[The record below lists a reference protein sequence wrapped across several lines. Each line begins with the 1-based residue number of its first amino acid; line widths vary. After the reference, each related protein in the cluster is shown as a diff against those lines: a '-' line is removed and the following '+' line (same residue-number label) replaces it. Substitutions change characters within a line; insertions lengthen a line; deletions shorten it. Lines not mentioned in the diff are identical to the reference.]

1 MWTPRTK
8 SLLPRR
14 ALVCA
19 LLALPVTA
27 SLAPAAAAAPHAT
40 EFSAGLQPSNART
53 PTHLAPGPDGNVSFT
68 DPGTTHAIGQITPT
82 GTITEF
88 TDGLQASN
96 ASRPHHIARGAD
108 GNLWFT
114 DEGGTKAIGR

>member
-40 EFSAGLQPSNART
+40 EFSAGLQPSNASR
-53 PTHLAPGPDGNVSFT
+53 PHNIAPGPDGNMWFT
-68 DPGTTHAIGQITPT
+68 DPGSGTHAIGQITPT

-88 TDGLQASN
+88 SAGLQASN
-96 ASRPHHIARGAD
+96 ASRPNDIA
-108 GNLWFT
+108 
-114 DEGGTKAIGR
+114 